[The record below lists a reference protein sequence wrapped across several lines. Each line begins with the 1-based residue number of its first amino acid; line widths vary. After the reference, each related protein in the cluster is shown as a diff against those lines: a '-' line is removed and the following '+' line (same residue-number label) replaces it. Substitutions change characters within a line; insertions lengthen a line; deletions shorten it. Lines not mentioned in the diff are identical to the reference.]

1 MAPRRKTPSTD
12 AALAV
17 AYLRVSTEDQHLG
30 PEAQRASIEAW
41 AAREGVRVV
50 SWHTDQGV
58 SGAAPIDKRPALLAA
73 LDELRSVQA
82 GRLVVAKRDRLARDV
97 MAAGMLERLVQ
108 REGAR
113 IYSADGIDASDRP
126 EGVLMRGMVDLF
138 AQDERA
144 LIRSRTAAALARK
157 RARGE
162 RTGSVPL
169 GSKVGADGVRLL
181 PDAGEARAVERVLEL
196 RAEGLSFSRIA
207 ERLNAE
213 GFPTRSGGPWYAM
226 QAHRIVQARAED

>member
-1 MAPRRKTPSTD
+1 MAPRHKTPTTD
-12 AALAV
+12 AGTAV

-50 SWHTDQGV
+50 SWHTDAGV

-73 LDELRSVQA
+73 LDDLRATHA
-82 GRLVVAKRDRLARDV
+82 GRLIVAKRDRLARDV

-113 IYSADGIDASDRP
+113 IYSADGIDASDGP

-138 AQDERA
+138 AQYERA
-144 LIRSRTAAALARK
+144 LIRSRTTAALARK
-157 RARGE
+157 RAKGE

-169 GSKVGADGVRLL
+169 GSKVADDGVQLV
-181 PDAGEARAVERVLEL
+181 PDDVEGKAVRRVLAL
-196 RAEGLSFSRIA
+196 RRRGLSYSRIA

-213 GFPTRSGGPWYAM
+213 GYPTRSGGPWYAM
-226 QAHRIVQARAED
+226 QAHRIVQASAN